1 VEVTES
7 SVLQLPF
14 TASSVGVARRHL
26 VSDLI
31 EAGVCAAAVT
41 DAALVISELL
51 SNALQHA
58 GPLPG
63 AGMRVTWEL
72 EDGSV
77 RVAVSDGGGT
87 SRPELGQPTSTTTGG
102 RGLRIVARLSR
113 RWGTLRDEEGTTV
126 WAEVLVMPLETM
138 AVPAAAAESGGLA
151 GGARGGRPPVGAE
164 RESSPRGNT
173 AGLVRRR
180 SANSQHALNVA
191 TWLPGA
197 RRGKVRLVELNVSS
211 RFHDDHTIVT
221 ICGEID
227 LYTAPRLHS
236 ELAGLLADG
245 MPTRVI
251 IDMSGVEFCDST
263 GMNVL
268 LSCLRRA
275 RERGGELEIAAP
287 KPAVRKI
294 LQVTG
299 LDSVF
304 TLVEAADLRGSAG
317 LSRPKPAVPQ

>member
-1 VEVTES
+1 MEVTES
-7 SVLQLPF
+7 SALLLPF

-31 EAGVCAAAVT
+31 EAGVCATAVT

-51 SNALQHA
+51 GNALRHA
-58 GPLPG
+58 QPLPG
-63 AGMRVTWEL
+63 AGIRAAWDLDT
-72 EDGSV
+72 DSV
-77 RVAVSDGGGT
+77 RVAVSDGGGST
-87 SRPELGQPTSTTTGG
+87 RPELGEPTPATTGG
-102 RGLRIVARLSR
+102 RGLWIVARLSR
-113 RWGTLRDEEGTTV
+113 RWGTLSDEEGTTV
-126 WAEVLVMPLETM
+126 WAEVLVMPLEAV
-138 AVPAAAAESGGLA
+138 AVPAAAAEGGLA
-151 GGARGGRPPVGAE
+151 DRGRP
-164 RESSPRGNT
+164 RSGNSK
-173 AGLVRRR
+173 V
-180 SANSQHALNVA
+180 ALNVA
-191 TWLPGA
+191 TWLPDP
-197 RRGKVRLVELNVSS
+197 RHGKVRLVELNVSS

-236 ELAGLLADG
+236 ELAGLLADD
-245 MPTRVI
+245 MPARVV

-304 TLVEAADLRGSAG
+304 TLVGDAELRG

>member
-1 VEVTES
+1 MEVTES
-7 SVLQLPF
+7 STVLLPF
-14 TASSVGVARRHL
+14 TPSSVGEARRLL

-31 EAGVCAAAVT
+31 AADVRASAVT
-41 DAALVISELL
+41 DAALILSELL
-51 SNALQHA
+51 SNALRHG

-63 AGMRVTWEL
+63 SGIRVAWDL
-72 EDGSV
+72 DADAV
-77 RVAVSDGGGT
+77 RVSVSDGGGPT
-87 SRPELGQPTSTTTGG
+87 RPELGEPTPTTTGG

-113 RWGTLRDEEGTTV
+113 RWGTLCDDEGTTV
-126 WAEVLVMPLETM
+126 WAEVLVVPLPTV
-138 AVPAAAAESGGLA
+138 AVPAAAAEGGLT
-151 GGARGGRPPVGAE
+151 GRIG
-164 RESSPRGNT
+164 T
-173 AGLVRRR
+173 R
-180 SANSQHALNVA
+180 SGNSQLALNVA
-191 TWLPGA
+191 TWLPDPW
-197 RRGKVRLVELNVSS
+197 RGKVPLVELNVSS

-245 MPTRVI
+245 MPARVVV
-251 IDMSGVEFCDST
+251 DMSGVEFCDST

-304 TLVEAADLRGSAG
+304 TLVEDTDPRG
-317 LSRPKPAVPQ
+317 LSRPKPLGPAVPQ

>member
-1 VEVTES
+1 MEVTES
-7 SVLQLPF
+7 STVLLPF
-14 TASSVGVARRHL
+14 TPSSVGEARRLL

-31 EAGVCAAAVT
+31 AADVCASAVT
-41 DAALVISELL
+41 DAALILSELL
-51 SNALQHA
+51 SNALRHG

-63 AGMRVTWEL
+63 SGIRVAWDL
-72 EDGSV
+72 DADAV
-77 RVAVSDGGGT
+77 RVSVSDGGGPT
-87 SRPELGQPTSTTTGG
+87 RPELGEPTPTTTGG

-113 RWGTLRDEEGTTV
+113 RWGTLCDDEGTTV
-126 WAEVLVMPLETM
+126 WAEVLVVPLPTV
-138 AVPAAAAESGGLA
+138 AVPAAAAEGGLT
-151 GGARGGRPPVGAE
+151 GRTG
-164 RESSPRGNT
+164 T
-173 AGLVRRR
+173 R
-180 SANSQHALNVA
+180 SGNSQLALNVA
-191 TWLPGA
+191 TWLPDPW
-197 RRGKVRLVELNVSS
+197 RGKVPLVELNVSS

-245 MPTRVI
+245 MPARVVV
-251 IDMSGVEFCDST
+251 DMSGVEFCDST

-304 TLVEAADLRGSAG
+304 TLVEDADPRG
-317 LSRPKPAVPQ
+317 LSRPKPLGPAVPQ

>member
-1 VEVTES
+1 MEVTES
-7 SVLQLPF
+7 SALLLPF

-51 SNALQHA
+51 SNALRHA
-58 GPLPG
+58 QPLPG
-63 AGMRVTWEL
+63 AGIRAAWDLDT
-72 EDGSV
+72 DSV
-77 RVAVSDGGGT
+77 RVAVSDGGGST
-87 SRPELGQPTSTTTGG
+87 RPELGEPTPATTGG
-102 RGLRIVARLSR
+102 RGLWIVARLSR
-113 RWGTLRDEEGTTV
+113 RWGTLSDEEGTTV
-126 WAEVLVMPLETM
+126 WAEVLVMPLEAV
-138 AVPAAAAESGGLA
+138 AVPAAAAEGGLA
-151 GGARGGRPPVGAE
+151 DRGRP
-164 RESSPRGNT
+164 RSGNSK
-173 AGLVRRR
+173 V
-180 SANSQHALNVA
+180 ALNVA
-191 TWLPGA
+191 TWLPDP
-197 RRGKVRLVELNVSS
+197 RHGKVRLVELNVSS

-245 MPTRVI
+245 MPARVV

-304 TLVEAADLRGSAG
+304 TLVEDADLRG

>member
-1 VEVTES
+1 
-7 SVLQLPF
+7 
-14 TASSVGVARRHL
+14 L

-31 EAGVCAAAVT
+31 EAGVCASAVT

-51 SNALQHA
+51 SNALRHA

-63 AGMRVTWEL
+63 SGIRVAWDL
-72 EDGSV
+72 DADSV
-77 RVAVSDGGGT
+77 RISVSDGGGP
-87 SRPELGQPTSTTTGG
+87 SQPEFGEPTPTTTGG

-113 RWGTLRDEEGTTV
+113 RWGTLCDDQGTTV
-126 WAEVLVMPLETM
+126 WAEVLVMPLETV
-138 AVPAAAAESGGLA
+138 AVRVVAAESGLA
-151 GGARGGRPPVGAE
+151 RQSRGQGRRANHVP
-164 RESSPRGNT
+164 
-173 AGLVRRR
+173 RR
-180 SANSQHALNVA
+180 SGNSQLALNAV
-191 TWLPGA
+191 TWLPDA
-197 RRGKVRLVELNVSS
+197 RHGKVRLVELNVSS
-211 RFHDDHTIVT
+211 RFHDDHTVVT

-236 ELAGLLADG
+236 ELAGLLAEG
-245 MPTRVI
+245 MPPRVV

-304 TLVEAADLRGSAG
+304 TLIEDTDPRG

>member
-1 VEVTES
+1 VTES
-7 SVLQLPF
+7 SVLLLPF

-51 SNALQHA
+51 SNALRHA
-58 GPLPG
+58 DPLPES
-63 AGMRVTWEL
+63 ALRVGWDL
-72 EDGSV
+72 DGDSV
-77 RVAVSDGGGT
+77 RVSVSDGGGST
-87 SRPELGQPTSTTTGG
+87 RPELGEPTPTTTGG
-102 RGLRIVARLSR
+102 RGLRIVAQLSR
-113 RWGTLRDEEGTTV
+113 RWGTLCDGEGTTV
-126 WAEVLVMPLETM
+126 WAEVLVMPLETI
-138 AVPAAAAESGGLA
+138 AVPAAAAESGL
-151 GGARGGRPPVGAE
+151 
-164 RESSPRGNT
+164 T
-173 AGLVRRR
+173 DWVRSG
-180 SANSQHALNVA
+180 SANSQLALNLA

-197 RRGKVRLVELNVSS
+197 GRGKVRLVELNVSS
-211 RFHDDHTIVT
+211 RFHDDHTVVT

-236 ELAGLLADG
+236 ELAGLLAEG
-245 MPTRVI
+245 MPPRVV

-304 TLVEAADLRGSAG
+304 TLVEDTDPRGV
-317 LSRPKPAVPQ
+317 SRPKPAVPQ

>member
-1 VEVTES
+1 MEVTES
-7 SVLQLPF
+7 SALLLPF

-31 EAGVCAAAVT
+31 AADVCASAVT
-41 DAALVISELL
+41 DAALVLSELL
-51 SNALQHA
+51 SNALRHG

-63 AGMRVTWEL
+63 SGLRVAWDLDADT
-72 EDGSV
+72 V
-77 RVAVSDGGGT
+77 RVSVSDGGGAT
-87 SRPELGQPTSTTTGG
+87 RPELGEPTLTTTGG

-113 RWGTLRDEEGTTV
+113 RWGTLCDEQGTTV
-126 WAEVLVMPLETM
+126 WAEVLVMPLPTV
-138 AVPAAAAESGGLA
+138 AVPAAAAEGGLA
-151 GGARGGRPPVGAE
+151 GRVRARSG
-164 RESSPRGNT
+164 
-173 AGLVRRR
+173 
-180 SANSQHALNVA
+180 NSQLALNIA
-191 TWLPGA
+191 TWLPDPWH
-197 RRGKVRLVELNVSS
+197 GKVPLVELNVSS
-211 RFHDDHTIVT
+211 RLHDDHTIVT

-245 MPTRVI
+245 MPARVV

-304 TLVEAADLRGSAG
+304 TLVEITDPRGV
-317 LSRPKPAVPQ
+317 SRPKPAVPQ

>member
-1 VEVTES
+1 
-7 SVLQLPF
+7 
-14 TASSVGVARRHL
+14 L

-31 EAGVCAAAVT
+31 EVGVCASAVT

-51 SNALQHA
+51 SNALRHA
-58 GPLPG
+58 APLPG
-63 AGMRVTWEL
+63 SAIRVAWDL
-72 EDGSV
+72 DADSV
-77 RVAVSDGGGT
+77 RISVSDGGGP
-87 SRPELGQPTSTTTGG
+87 SRPEFGEPTPTTTGG

-113 RWGTLRDEEGTTV
+113 RWGTLCDDDGTTV
-126 WAEVLVMPLETM
+126 WAEVLVMPLETV
-138 AVPAAAAESGGLA
+138 AVQAVAAESGLTRQR
-151 GGARGGRPPVGAE
+151 RGQGRRASYVP
-164 RESSPRGNT
+164 
-173 AGLVRRR
+173 RR
-180 SANSQHALNVA
+180 SGNSQLALNAA
-191 TWLPGA
+191 TWLPDA
-197 RRGKVRLVELNVSS
+197 RHGKVRLVELNVSS

-236 ELAGLLADG
+236 ELAGLLAEG
-245 MPTRVI
+245 MPPRVV

-304 TLVEAADLRGSAG
+304 TLIEDTDPRG